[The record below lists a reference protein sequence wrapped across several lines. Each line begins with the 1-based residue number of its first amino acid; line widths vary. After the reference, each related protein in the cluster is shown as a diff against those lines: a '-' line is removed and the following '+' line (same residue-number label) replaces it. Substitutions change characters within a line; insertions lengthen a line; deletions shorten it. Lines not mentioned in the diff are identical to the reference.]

1 MSYPDKIL
9 HMTNK
14 GESITGTGTGTQ
26 IAADQRGIAGIT
38 TKGTMWTSTP
48 RLSHLNGADGQLK
61 VR

>member
-1 MSYPDKIL
+1 
-9 HMTNK
+9 MTNK

-26 IAADQRGIAGIT
+26 MAADQRGIAGIT

-48 RLSHLNGADGQLK
+48 GLSHLNGADGQLK